1 MKAPHS
7 TIVAKPLKLKPPL
20 MRLPG
25 HWTMLWPWW
34 CLLNT
39 IPLQKDV
46 AGLEYLHFFR
56 PFKRC
61 LCWPLIGIYS
71 GYLAAKSWSLKYLL
85 PLQDYNFSQK
95 WNGPTNTFL
104 FVFHKHFAAADSSGW
119 MFLNVQRHRCFQ
131 VLFRKS
137 LPWNITRLF
146 IISSEATMVKNPGW
160 FQILPPAP
168 ILVPFSQLE
177 VWYLKFGVFHTFLR
191 IFGEFHTF
199 LDIFGVFHTFLHIF
213 GVFHTFLYIF
223 VVFHTFLHIFGVF
236 HTSNPSCFRQQYL
249 SAIPPVGAGEAKQ
262 WGWEITAAVSSWSLG
277 GGSPLSPLSGNL

>member
-1 MKAPHS
+1 MKEERHQDLEQLRFFVARFKDESATFYHCSSEIESTSHATSWSLNNVVAMVMFTKHHS
-7 TIVAKPLKLKPPL
+7 FAER
-20 MRLPG
+20 RLAG
-25 HWTMLWPWW
+25 HAWVDT
-34 CLLNT
+34 
-39 IPLQKDV
+39 
-46 AGLEYLHFFR
+46 FFR

-71 GYLAAKSWSLKYLL
+71 GYLAANSWSLKYLL

-137 LPWNITRLF
+137 LPWNNTRLF

-177 VWYLKFGVFHTFLR
+177 VWYLKFGVSHTFLR

-199 LDIFGVFHTFLHIF
+199 LDIF

-236 HTSNPSCFRQQYL
+236 HTSNPSCFRQ
-249 SAIPPVGAGEAKQ
+249 
-262 WGWEITAAVSSWSLG
+262 
-277 GGSPLSPLSGNL
+277 

>member
-7 TIVAKPLKLKPPL
+7 TIVSKPLKLKAPL

-71 GYLAAKSWSLKYLL
+71 GHLAAKSWSLKYLL
-85 PLQDYNFSQK
+85 PLQDYNFSEK

-137 LPWNITRLF
+137 LPWNITRKF
-146 IISSEATMVKNPGW
+146 IISSEATTMVKNPGW
-160 FQILPPAP
+160 FQILPLSDP

-177 VWYLKFGVFHTFLR
+177 VWYLKFGVFHTFLC

-199 LDIFGVFHTFLHIF
+199 LD
-213 GVFHTFLYIF
+213 
-223 VVFHTFLHIFGVF
+223 IFGVF